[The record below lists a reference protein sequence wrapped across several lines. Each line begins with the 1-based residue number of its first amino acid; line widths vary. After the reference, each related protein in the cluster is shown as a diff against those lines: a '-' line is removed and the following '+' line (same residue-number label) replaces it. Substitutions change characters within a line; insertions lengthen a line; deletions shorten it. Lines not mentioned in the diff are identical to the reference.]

1 MKQFL
6 ILCIIIALC
15 GCIRENRNDDRI
27 YEVLSFVIEDQNLD
41 KNYGLTLTP
50 EYQIDD
56 TKSNKEFLLSL
67 LESKNTAQHS
77 TGSDRKQHFLS
88 PEDVDGMRYQ
98 LSSASNFSWDN
109 NRLKFNLS
117 NKENWYVFSPPLFSK
132 DGTTA
137 VMMVRHLCLGLCGS
151 GWHLVLKKENG
162 KWTSQRGITW
172 HY

>member
-27 YEVLSFVIEDQNLD
+27 YEVLSFV
-41 KNYGLTLTP
+41 
-50 EYQIDD
+50 

-77 TGSDRKQHFLS
+77 TGSDRKQHFLELKVAIEYNFSLDKCLS
-88 PEDVDGMRYQ
+88 PEDVEGMRYQ

-137 VMMVRHLCLGLCGS
+137 VMMVAIY
-151 GWHLVLKKENG
+151 V
-162 KWTSQRGITW
+162 
-172 HY
+172 